1 VAGVPDLKRSPK
13 MSDEILEKRLER
25 SERTVATC
33 LCTVPALFGAQ
44 CLTVSLAVPVF
55 EEMFTG
61 FGSELPVLTTFVFG
75 ARAVWIL
82 LALGLPSV
90 ALFLARKKKA
100 THAVVFATIA
110 GIVLFFVAQ
119 VVTVA
124 AFLPVFGLA
133 NAVGGNQ

>member
-1 VAGVPDLKRSPK
+1 

-25 SERTVATC
+25 FERTVATC
-33 LCTVPALFGAQ
+33 LCSVPALFGAQ
-44 CLTVSLAVPVF
+44 CLTVSLALPVF

-61 FGSELPVLTTFVFG
+61 FGSKLPALTTFVFD

-82 LALGLPSV
+82 LAIGLPSA

-110 GIVLFFVAQ
+110 GIALFSVAQ
-119 VVTVA
+119 FVTVA
-124 AFLPVFGLA
+124 AFLPVFEMA
-133 NAVGGNQ
+133 SAVGENK